1 MAKTK
6 YLDKRIVPTMSEALE
21 RTLLEH
27 VLPNAELSM
36 DSLRWRE
43 TFLWNLPVDDL
54 LKANM
59 DSLKKVFENL
69 KSRGVRAISLRT
81 LIEYIAELSL

>member
-6 YLDKRIVPTMSEALE
+6 YIDKNIESTMSEALE
-21 RTLLEH
+21 RILLEH
-27 VLPNAELSM
+27 ILPNADLTM
-36 DSLRWRE
+36 DSVRWRE

-59 DSLKKVFENL
+59 DNLKKVFENL
-69 KSRGVRAISLRT
+69 KSRGVRAISLPS
-81 LIEYIAELSL
+81 LIKYIAELPL

>member
-6 YLDKRIVPTMSEALE
+6 YVDKNIVPTMSEALE
-21 RTLLEH
+21 RILLEH
-27 VLPNAELSM
+27 ILPNADLTM
-36 DSLRWRE
+36 DSVRWRE

-59 DSLKKVFENL
+59 DNLKKVFENL
-69 KSRGVRAISLRT
+69 KSRGVRAISLPS
-81 LIEYIAELSL
+81 LIKYIAELPL